1 VLVAS
6 VFVPCLDIGL
16 KSISIFKLSNLLFT
30 SARVYSLARSV
41 VSICIPS
48 ILLANSAVFSSI
60 LLIIED
66 KSILLT
72 PSLSEETAFDI
83 ISRLSLTVFK

>member
-1 VLVAS
+1 M
-6 VFVPCLDIGL
+6 
-16 KSISIFKLSNLLFT
+16 
-30 SARVYSLARSV
+30 
-41 VSICIPS
+41 S
-48 ILLANSAVFSSI
+48 ILLILLDNSAVLSSI

-83 ISRLSLTVFK
+83 ISRLSLTVFKCANCC